1 MRGTQPV
8 GMKDKGVVRL
18 QTGETQC
25 DRQGLAVGSRKERRY
40 SQTPRASTASLG
52 EDGTVSASLWL
63 TRQEVQQRGGDRYG
77 VESDGEKMWM
87 GRSRIACHSK
97 AAAG

>member
-8 GMKDKGVVRL
+8 GTKYKGEMRL
-18 QTGETQC
+18 QTGEMQC
-25 DRQGLAVGSRKERRY
+25 DRQGLAFGSRKERRY
-40 SQTPRASTASLG
+40 TQTPRASAASLG
-52 EDGTVSASLWL
+52 EDGTVSVSLWL

-77 VESDGEKMWM
+77 VESDGEKMWT
-87 GRSRIACHSK
+87 GRSRDARHSK